1 MNKETFFTMQHDK
14 RAEEVNK
21 LLQSFTLDEVAEKI
35 GVSYSTFTKDMQA
48 GDYVFIKR
56 DNRYYKFL
64 RDPFS
69 MPPKKQTIVDSEEL
83 IFLKENL
90 EKLRSLVKNKNDNSI
105 LVLDQK
111 IYSKNSQFLVK
122 SIKMNEEIYGRFTQN
137 CVEKFPHFRLQD
149 LIAQSLLDFIEKY

>member
-1 MNKETFFTMQHDK
+1 MNKESFFTMQHDK

-21 LLQSFTLDEVAEKI
+21 LLQSFSLEEISEKI
-35 GVSYSTFTKDMQA
+35 GVSYGSFTKEMQA

-64 RDPFS
+64 RNPLS
-69 MPPKKQTIVDSEEL
+69 MPTKIQPVVDSEEMS
-83 IFLKENL
+83 FLKENL
-90 EKLRSLVKNKNDNSI
+90 ERLRELVERKNDKSI
-105 LVLDQK
+105 LVLDQR

-122 SIKMNEEIYGRFTQN
+122 SIKMNEDIYGMFTRY
-137 CVEKFPHFRLQD
+137 CDEKFPHFRLQD